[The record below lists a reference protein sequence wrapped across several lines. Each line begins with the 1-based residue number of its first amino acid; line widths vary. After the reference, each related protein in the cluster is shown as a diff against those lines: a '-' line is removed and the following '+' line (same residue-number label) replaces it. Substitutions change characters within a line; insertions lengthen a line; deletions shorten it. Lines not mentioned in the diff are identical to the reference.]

1 MHSKYPAK
9 AEGMAWKEAV
19 VEHAWGSVVAV
30 ESCCH
35 DLATGIKQPFWGRV
49 IISESIWLLRDV
61 LGTQPP
67 RTLMNH
73 FMTDVALMNSHRTLP
88 GYGRQGRCI
97 ATLL

>member
-49 IISESIWLLRDV
+49 IILKAYGFYGMFWEH
-61 LGTQPP
+61 
-67 RTLMNH
+67 N
-73 FMTDVALMNSHRTLP
+73 LP
-88 GYGRQGRCI
+88 EP
-97 ATLL
+97 